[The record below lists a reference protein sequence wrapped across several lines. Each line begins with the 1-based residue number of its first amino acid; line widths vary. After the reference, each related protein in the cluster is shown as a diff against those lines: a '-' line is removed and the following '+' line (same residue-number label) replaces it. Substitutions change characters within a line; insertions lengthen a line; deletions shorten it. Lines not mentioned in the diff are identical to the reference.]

1 MESPPG
7 PVPSIDTLSKRE
19 RQVIPYIL
27 LGKTDQEIAT
37 ILKISPRTARF
48 HVENAKTKAG
58 VVSRTT
64 LAVWYD
70 RQVPEAFKLP
80 VCGAVIQPTSRSQPR
95 GVKLGGEEK
104 RD

>member
-1 MESPPG
+1 METCPE

-37 ILKISPRTARF
+37 IFKISPRTARF
-48 HVENAKTKAG
+48 HVENAKAKAG

-80 VCGAVIQPTSRSQPR
+80 VCGAVTQPADRSQR
-95 GVKLGGEEK
+95 RVKLEGEEK